1 MRIRSLMVCSLLAS
15 LGCPS
20 PGPDRTVADVIVT
33 KDAVV
38 ATTDE
43 RFVGYALDTSQVVG
57 GDWWAPSGY
66 EEPTDPYD
74 FDRERLNGLVSA
86 LGPSRLRIGGTEADV
101 VFIDVSDDPVAEPPE
116 GFEHVFTAEQVL
128 DVCAFANRHDLTIFW
143 TLNAG
148 PGTRDDSGAWT
159 EEEARKIIPFLVDND
174 CPVDVFE
181 LGNEING
188 YYVLHGLALDATQYA
203 ADLARA
209 SALLDELAPG
219 IPLAGPSSAYWP
231 IIGEFG
237 GILPP
242 TLEQGGEFLD
252 IVSWHYYPQQSER
265 CPVASRVASVDNLFD
280 PANLDE
286 VGRWSTFVRDLAAEH
301 APGARVVLGETGH
314 AQCGGQ
320 QGLSGTYVSLFWWLD
335 QLGMMARQGQAYVI
349 RQTLTGADYQMVN
362 EQTLAPL
369 PDYWGSLLYRRLMG
383 RRVLDAHTDGQRL
396 LRSWAH
402 CGRGPDAHL
411 GGAGNEGVGDVT
423 VLLTNLDRERE
434 LSARLEGLGR
444 RHDVYLL
451 EGDDLLG
458 TGLSLNGERLEA
470 DEAGTLS
477 GIAPDERTAD
487 TDEVIVALPPASMA
501 FVHFPVAG
509 APACIGDR

>member
-1 MRIRSLMVCSLLAS
+1 MQALLVVG
-15 LGCPS
+15 GCPS
-20 PGPDRTVADVIVT
+20 SPPDRTTADVIVT

-43 RFVGYALDTSQVVG
+43 RFVSYALDTSQVVG

-74 FDRERLNGLVSA
+74 FDRERLGGLVDA
-86 LGPSRLRIGGTEADV
+86 FGPGRLRIGGTEADV
-101 VFIDVSDDPVAEPPE
+101 VFVDVSDAPVQTAPE
-116 GFEHVFTAEQVL
+116 GFEHVLTAEQIL
-128 DVCAFANRHDLTIFW
+128 DACAFANRHDLTLFW

-159 EEEARKIIPFLVDND
+159 EDEARKVIPFLLDNN
-174 CPVDVFE
+174 CPVDAFE

-188 YYVLHGLALDATQYA
+188 YYVLHGLPLDATQYA

-209 SALLDELAPG
+209 RALLDELAPG

-237 GILPP
+237 EILPP
-242 TLEQGGEFLD
+242 TLEQGGEHLD
-252 IVSWHYYPQQSER
+252 LVSWHYYPQQSER
-265 CPVASRVASVDNLFD
+265 CPVASRMASPDLLFD
-280 PANLDE
+280 PDNLDE

-301 APGARVVLGETGH
+301 APHARVILGETGH

-320 QGLSGTYVSLFWWLD
+320 RGVSGTYTSLFWWLD

-349 RQTLTGADYQMVN
+349 RQTLTGADYQMID
-362 EQTLAPL
+362 EQTLDPL
-369 PDYWGSLLYRRLMG
+369 PDYWGSVLYRRLMG
-383 RRVLDAHTDGQRL
+383 RRVLDALTDGQPL

-411 GGAGNEGVGDVT
+411 FGPSSEGVGDVT
-423 VLLTNLDRERE
+423 VLLINLDRERE
-434 LSARLEGLGR
+434 LSARVDDLGR

-451 EGDDLLG
+451 EGDELLG
-458 TGLSLNGERLEA
+458 TSLRLNGELLEA
-470 DEAGTLS
+470 DETGAISDLL
-477 GIAPDERTAD
+477 PEERTSD
-487 TDEVIVALPPASMA
+487 TDEVVVTLPPASMA

-509 APACIGDR
+509 APACIF